1 MHPSSQA
8 PRTAESDGVVT
19 PIPLAAGVN
28 DDSRAARI
36 SVNAGVALSSGQTD
50 VRVRSVSRTGQNIVV
65 VSLVAADCQPL
76 PRWEPGAHID
86 VVLEDDLIRQYSLC
100 GDPDDAAE
108 WRIAVLVTEHGRAS
122 ALINQVRPGDVVTVQ
137 GPRNHFPLVASEQ
150 YVFVAGGIGITP
162 ILPMVQRVAHQSL
175 KWTLVYGGRCR
186 NSMAFADELLQHG
199 DSVLLWPE
207 LERGLIDLDNV
218 LGTPQE
224 GTAIYCCGPESLL
237 NAIESRCT
245 TWPKG
250 TLHVERF
257 APSTDSA
264 QKLEYASPPFIV
276 DLARTGQTINIAE
289 NESII
294 DALERAGI
302 PTTTACRN
310 GVCGTCETRV
320 LDGSPDHR
328 DSVLTESER
337 QANDTMMICCSRS
350 RSPRLVIDM

>member
-1 MHPSSQA
+1 M
-8 PRTAESDGVVT
+8 T
-19 PIPLAAGVN
+19 PIPLAASLN

-36 SVNAGVALSSGQTD
+36 SVDDRVASTSALRD
-50 VRVRSVSRTGQNIVV
+50 VRVQSVSRTGQNIVV
-65 VSLVAADCQPL
+65 LSLVAADCQPL

-86 VVLEDDLIRQYSLC
+86 AVLEDDLIRQYSLC
-100 GDPDDAAE
+100 GDPDDPAE

-122 ALINQVRPGDVVTVQ
+122 ALINQVRPGDVIKVQ
-137 GPRNHFPLVASEQ
+137 GPRNHFPLVASER
-150 YVFVAGGIGITP
+150 YIFVAGGIGITP
-162 ILPMVQRVAHQSL
+162 ILPMIQRVAHQSL
-175 KWTLVYGGRCR
+175 EWMLVYGGRCR
-186 NSMAFADELLQHG
+186 NSMAFADELLPHG
-199 DSVLLWPE
+199 NSVLLWPE
-207 LERGLIDLDNV
+207 LEFGLIDLESV

-237 NAIESRCT
+237 KAIESRCI

-264 QKLEYASPPFIV
+264 KRLENASPPFIV
-276 DLARTGQTINIAE
+276 DLARTGQTIDVAE

-328 DSVLTESER
+328 DSVLTESEQ
-337 QANDTMMICCSRS
+337 QAGDTMMICCSRS